1 MARPTN
7 FTAAGKVASYLSQL
21 NPIPRF
27 PEYTGPY
34 KVGTVDVE
42 IPVSELES
50 PAPAPADASEI
61 ETIQFRIFYPAQP
74 DSEGKRITWLP
85 APQRDHLSAYIKFLG
100 VGTFWAQA
108 ASFLPRH
115 LHYTSI
121 PVIKNA
127 PLLEPETPNKRWPT
141 AIFSHGLGGN
151 RNAYSQIAGS
161 VASHGVVVVCPEHR
175 DGSAVVSFVRMP
187 SEQKQDQYSFFRRQD
202 ARLVIPYRRIPHEVT
217 DEIHEL
223 RNEQLRV
230 RLWEL
235 GLVHEAVLALDDD
248 DDDGSGPRFTNLNAS
263 TPPQA
268 LAQFARKLHVRDPG
282 SIVFMGHSF
291 GAATTVQFLKSV
303 YYADHPD
310 VTSMGQDRLY
320 APASCSKVRKQV
332 TPRTVA
338 VLLDM
343 WCFPLLAKTTKPLFD
358 LPLPAYGASATG
370 AADADDDNA
379 PPPPGGGALL
389 AVASEDF
396 FKWKEHLHATAR
408 ALSPDPRAATVS
420 ARAFESGPS
429 ESGSGSRRRPVLER
443 PRFFYVRKAAHLNQS
458 DFGVLFPLLTRRVF
472 GSEEPERALR
482 LNLRAVLQVLRE
494 NGVPVARTCA
504 ADLVDGGCGVG
515 GDKLAA
521 AADSDSEGADS
532 DGERVGG
539 VGLDGTDDDKAIF
552 GFGGVDAWERVD
564 IVGMGQ
570 VVDEDG
576 KEKKGD
582 EVAEK
587 QEPEMAGAIEP
598 GAAAGGETVAGE
610 TPRVASAT
618 AA

>member
-1 MARPTN
+1 MAQPMN
-7 FTAAGKVASYLSQL
+7 FTAAGKVASYLSRL

-42 IPVSELES
+42 IPISELES
-50 PAPAPADASEI
+50 PAPAPANASEI
-61 ETIQFRIFYPAQP
+61 ETVQFRIFYPAPP
-74 DSEGKRITWLP
+74 DSQGKRITWLP

-100 VGTFWAQA
+100 VGPFWAQA

-175 DGSAVVSFVRMP
+175 DGSSVVSFVRIP
-187 SEQKQDQYSFFRRQD
+187 SEQKQDQYSFFRRQY
-202 ARLVIPYRRIPHEVT
+202 ARRVIPYRRIPHEAT

-235 GLVHEAVLALDDD
+235 GLVHEAVLALDVNDD
-248 DDDGSGPRFTNLNAS
+248 ESKSKFTNLNAS

-282 SIVFMGHSF
+282 SIAFMGHSF

-310 VTSMGQDRLY
+310 VTFMEEGPLY
-320 APASCSKVRKQV
+320 APAAGSSIRKQV
-332 TPRTVA
+332 TPRTVT

-370 AADADDDNA
+370 AADAADDNA
-379 PPPPGGGALL
+379 PPPPGGAALL
-389 AVASEDF
+389 AIESEDF

-408 ALSPDPRAATVS
+408 ALSPDPRAAPVS
-420 ARAFESGPS
+420 ARAFESG
-429 ESGSGSRRRPVLER
+429 SGSHRRLVLER
-443 PRFFYVRKAAHLNQS
+443 PRFFYVRKSAHLNQS

-472 GSEEPERALR
+472 GSEDPERALR

-494 NGVPVARTCA
+494 NGVPVARTCV
-504 ADLVDGGCGVG
+504 ADLVDGGCGVGDG

-521 AADSDSEGADS
+521 AADSDSEGAGS
-532 DGERVGG
+532 DGGRVGG
-539 VGLDGTDDDKAIF
+539 ADVDGTDDDKAIF
-552 GFGGVDAWERVD
+552 DRGGGVDAWEWVD

-570 VVDEDG
+570 VVDEEDG
-576 KEKKGD
+576 REKKGD
-582 EVAEK
+582 DVAEK
-587 QEPEMAGAIEP
+587 QEPEMAGVIEP
-598 GAAAGGETVAGE
+598 GVAGE
-610 TPRVASAT
+610 EEAVAGEAARVASA
-618 AA
+618 AAA

>member
-1 MARPTN
+1 MAQPTS
-7 FTAAGKVASYLSQL
+7 FTAAGKVASCLSRL

-27 PEYTGPY
+27 PEYTGPH

-42 IPVSELES
+42 IPVCELES
-50 PAPAPADASEI
+50 PAPAPANASEI

-100 VGTFWAQA
+100 VGPFWAQA

-141 AIFSHGLGGN
+141 VIFSHGLGGN
-151 RNAYSQIAGS
+151 RNAYSQTAGS

-175 DGSAVVSFVRMP
+175 DGSAVVSFVRIP
-187 SEQKQDQYSFFRRQD
+187 SEQKQDQYSFFRRQY
-202 ARLVIPYRRIPHEVT
+202 ARRVIPYRRIPHEAT

-235 GLVHEAVLALDDD
+235 GLVHEAVLALEDDD
-248 DDDGSGPRFTNLNAS
+248 DESESKFTNLNAS

-310 VTSMGQDRLY
+310 VVSMEQGLLY
-320 APASCSKVRKQV
+320 APAPGSKVRKQV
-332 TPRTVA
+332 TPRTVS

-358 LPLPAYGASATG
+358 LPLPAYEASASG
-370 AADADDDNA
+370 AADAGDDDA
-379 PPPPGGGALL
+379 PPPPGGTALL
-389 AVASEDF
+389 AIESEAF

-408 ALSPDPRAATVS
+408 ALSPDPRAPTVS
-420 ARAFESGPS
+420 ARAFESG
-429 ESGSGSRRRPVLER
+429 SGSHRRLVLER
-443 PRFFYVRKAAHLNQS
+443 PRFFYVHKTAHLNQS
-458 DFGVLFPLLTRRVF
+458 DFGVLFPLLTRRVL

-482 LNLRAVLQVLRE
+482 LNLRAILQALRE

-515 GDKLAA
+515 DGGDKLAA
-521 AADSDSEGADS
+521 ATDSDSEGASS
-532 DGERVGG
+532 DGERVSGPDA
-539 VGLDGTDDDKAIF
+539 DGTDDDKAIF
-552 GFGGVDAWERVD
+552 DCGGGVDAWEWIDV
-564 IVGMGQ
+564 VGMGQ
-570 VVDEDG
+570 VVDEADG

-587 QEPEMAGAIEP
+587 QEPEMAGDIEP
-598 GAAAGGETVAGE
+598 GVAAAEEEAVAGE
-610 TPRVASAT
+610 AARVVSA
-618 AA
+618 AAA

>member
-1 MARPTN
+1 MAQPTS
-7 FTAAGKVASYLSQL
+7 FTTAGKVASYLSQL

-50 PAPAPADASEI
+50 PAPAPANASEI

-100 VGTFWAQA
+100 VGPFWAQA

-151 RNAYSQIAGS
+151 RNAYSQIVGS

-175 DGSAVVSFVRMP
+175 DGSAVVSFVRIP
-187 SEQKQDQYSFFRRQD
+187 SEQKQDQYSFFRRQY
-202 ARLVIPYRRIPHEVT
+202 ARRVIPYRRIPHEVT

-248 DDDGSGPRFTNLNAS
+248 DDGDESKSRFTNLNAS

-310 VTSMGQDRLY
+310 VTSMGQGRLY

-370 AADADDDNA
+370 TADADDGNA
-379 PPPPGGGALL
+379 LPPPGGAALL

-408 ALSPDPRAATVS
+408 VLSPDPRAATVS
-420 ARAFESGPS
+420 ARAFESGSP
-429 ESGSGSRRRPVLER
+429 RRPVLER

-515 GDKLAA
+515 GGGGKLAA
-521 AADSDSEGADS
+521 AADSDSEGAGS
-532 DGERVGG
+532 DGGRVS
-539 VGLDGTDDDKAIF
+539 GLDVDGTDDDKAIL
-552 GFGGVDAWERVD
+552 GCGGVDAWERID

-570 VVDEDG
+570 VVDEEDR

-587 QEPEMAGAIEP
+587 QEPEMAGVIEP
-598 GAAAGGETVAGE
+598 GGAAGGEAVAGE
-610 TPRVASAT
+610 ATRVASA
-618 AA
+618 AAA